1 MAFLPTAAEVRRRE
15 LKQLLADKRSLIN
28 AHGVLQPTPLS
39 LAALPVSSKMLE
51 QWRHACSVSRSAG
64 IPAIDLGPPPGSMS
78 SEKGQTKKDAAHPQS
93 IHPPPGLERPQQG
106 QELQLYVISLS
117 TPEGE
122 QRREMMCLRP
132 GSKYEV
138 SPGVLPN
145 DVPQHVID
153 HWYNGRMG
161 ETRNRAL
168 KGAFAAHWEA
178 WLRIAAAGDKGA
190 LVLEDDCV
198 QYRAYPQLDKYS
210 HDGIT
215 LLGGCFKG
223 FSSRGICEHTYMSK
237 LQFLNIIASLQPGLQ
252 PLPHEEVD
260 KPGKKR
266 KRGGNQQASKQLA
279 VMRWSMCVAYVVPP
293 GFAKQLCDDVRGC
306 KGHLLKSPDIWL
318 APYTKYFLWPP
329 AFGDQGDGS
338 QCFIEIREFGTDLY
352 CSNEM
357 RRIAEKSERA
367 LPQLGA
373 PEADVLTWQIQELTL
388 QRNMTQQFLARAVPA
403 RPVLVKRLICKSE
416 QCG

>member
-1 MAFLPTAAEVRRRE
+1 MASALTAAEVRRRE
-15 LKQLLADKRSLIN
+15 LMQLLADRRSLIN
-28 AHGVLQPTPLS
+28 AHGVLQPTVS
-39 LAALPVSSKMLE
+39 LAALPPPWSNASSKMLE
-51 QWRHACSVSRSAG
+51 QWRHACSFSRSAG

-93 IHPPPGLERPQQG
+93 IHPLPGLERPQQG

-138 SPGVLPN
+138 SPGVLPA

-178 WLRIAAAGDKGA
+178 WQRIAAAGDKGA

-223 FSSRGICEHTYMSK
+223 FSSRGGYVSVHT
-237 LQFLNIIASLQPGLQ
+237 
-252 PLPHEEVD
+252 
-260 KPGKKR
+260 
-266 KRGGNQQASKQLA
+266 
-279 VMRWSMCVAYVVPP
+279 
-293 GFAKQLCDDVRGC
+293 
-306 KGHLLKSPDIWL
+306 
-318 APYTKYFLWPP
+318 
-329 AFGDQGDGS
+329 
-338 QCFIEIREFGTDLY
+338 
-352 CSNEM
+352 
-357 RRIAEKSERA
+357 
-367 LPQLGA
+367 
-373 PEADVLTWQIQELTL
+373 
-388 QRNMTQQFLARAVPA
+388 
-403 RPVLVKRLICKSE
+403 
-416 QCG
+416 

>member
-1 MAFLPTAAEVRRRE
+1 MCNSHFQVIDSKLIGLPALCHVMASAPTDTDADRDAEVRRQE
-15 LKQLLADKRSLIN
+15 LKKLLADKRSLITSLLKPN
-28 AHGVLQPTPLS
+28 PLK
-39 LAALPVSSKMLE
+39 LAALPSIPAPQTQHNPAAWCLFK
-51 QWRHACSVSRSAG
+51 QKTKGQTKKDAAHPQTCSVSRSAG
-64 IPAIDLGPPPGSMS
+64 IPAIDLGPPPDSMS

-93 IHPPPGLERPQQG
+93 IHPLPGLERPQQG
-106 QELQLYVISLS
+106 QELQLHVISLS

-178 WLRIAAAGDKGA
+178 WQRIAAAGDKGA

-223 FSSRGICEHTYMSK
+223 FSSRGGYVSVHT
-237 LQFLNIIASLQPGLQ
+237 
-252 PLPHEEVD
+252 
-260 KPGKKR
+260 
-266 KRGGNQQASKQLA
+266 
-279 VMRWSMCVAYVVPP
+279 
-293 GFAKQLCDDVRGC
+293 
-306 KGHLLKSPDIWL
+306 
-318 APYTKYFLWPP
+318 
-329 AFGDQGDGS
+329 
-338 QCFIEIREFGTDLY
+338 
-352 CSNEM
+352 
-357 RRIAEKSERA
+357 
-367 LPQLGA
+367 
-373 PEADVLTWQIQELTL
+373 
-388 QRNMTQQFLARAVPA
+388 
-403 RPVLVKRLICKSE
+403 
-416 QCG
+416 